1 MKIVELIL
9 DENEELSG
17 VDAISVVENPAIEED
32 FVALKSQELKLAEV
46 DKDKKILLGALLI
59 PNKPIFRKGEE
70 EDYYIYFSKNTVKK
84 ISENFL
90 QKGNQNKTTLEHQ
103 QSLKGLT
110 LVESWIVEDE
120 KHDKSRKYNMNV
132 PVGTWMG
139 AVKVNNNQ
147 VWQEFVKTGKVKG
160 FSVEGYFADKMDR
173 PKDASV
179 KDLSKQESDDIV
191 NAIKELFTHHVQLKT
206 FNDYPQSVVNNAKR
220 GIELN
225 AKVNNKCA
233 TLVGKNRARQLASK
247 EKLSVP
253 TIKRLYSY
261 LSRAETYYNPKDNEA
276 CGTISFLLWGG
287 KSAKSW
293 AESKLKSLGELKLY
307 SQEVND
313 DFAIIMDRL
322 AYSSKD
328 MAEKI
333 AKDMGCNGIH
343 EHEYMDKT
351 WYMPCEKHA
360 LSVTLYSEKVND
372 DFAIIN
378 DRLGYATKEMAEKI
392 ALDIGCDGIHTHD
405 YMDQVWYM
413 PCEKHKMS
421 EQEFRKYKCP
431 EGYVKD
437 YKKHKCVKKDK
448 YAKVG
453 KRGGI
458 VKSPKAPKADTPNPN
473 PKGKGTAR
481 GSAKGKTGA
490 KVKAKDRAT
499 LQKKADDFNKRY
511 KEKLGYGVTVGM
523 LSSVFQRGLGAFN
536 VSHSPRVRSA
546 SQWSFARVNAFLY
559 LVKNGRPQNAKY
571 KQDNDLLPKKHPKST
586 K

>member
-120 KHDKSRKYNMNV
+120 KYDKSRKYNMDV

-147 VWQEFVKTGKVKG
+147 VWEEFVKTGKVKG

-179 KDLSKQESDDIV
+179 KDLSKHETDDIV
-191 NAIKELFTHHVQLKT
+191 DAIKELFTHHVQLKT

-307 SQEVND
+307 SEKVND

-333 AKDMGCNGIH
+333 ALDIGCDGIH
-343 EHEYMDKT
+343 EHDYEDQT

-360 LSVTLYSEKVND
+360 
-372 DFAIIN
+372 
-378 DRLGYATKEMAEKI
+378 
-392 ALDIGCDGIHTHD
+392 
-405 YMDQVWYM
+405 
-413 PCEKHKMS
+413 MS
-421 EQEFRKYKCP
+421 EEEFRKYKCP

-536 VSHSPRVRSA
+536 VSHSPKVKSA